1 MSRLLSEV
9 GGGVLSSF
17 SPVGDDFLSV
27 LDVLEELWGQEKNPM
42 VSAFD
47 DPLDGLMLTILSQ
60 NTNDNNRD
68 RAFEKLKALYP
79 LWEDVAAVTPDELAG
94 AIRVAGI
101 ANVKAARMLD
111 ILEII
116 HGELGEYGLT
126 GLKDREPDDV
136 RAFLEGLP
144 GVGPK
149 TAACVLVFDMDIPAF
164 PVDTHVA
171 RFCRR
176 MEWVTRSATPVKI
189 QEHMEKIVP
198 DERKKGAHLNI
209 ISHGKSI
216 CKARKPVCQRCPLAD
231 LCPSSETK

>member
-1 MSRLLSEV
+1 MSRLLSEAKD
-9 GGGVLSSF
+9 GKFSST
-17 SPVGDDFLSV
+17 SPLERNLLSV

-68 RAFEKLKALYP
+68 RAFDKLKTLYP
-79 LWEDVAAVTPDELAG
+79 LWEDVASVTPDELAD

-101 ANVKAARMLD
+101 ANVKAGRMLD
-111 ILEII
+111 VLKII
-116 HGELGEYGLT
+116 HDELGEYGLT
-126 GLKDREPDDV
+126 GLKYRDHDGV

-176 MEWVTRSATPVKI
+176 MEWVPRSATPVRI
-189 QEHMEKIVP
+189 QEYMEKIVP

-216 CKARKPVCQRCPLAD
+216 CKARKPICQRCPLID

>member
-1 MSRLLSEV
+1 MSEV
-9 GGGVLSSF
+9 GGGLLSSF
-17 SPVGDDFLSV
+17 SSVGDDLLSV

-68 RAFEKLKALYP
+68 RAFDKLKALYP
-79 LWEDVAAVTPDELAG
+79 LWEDVAAVTPDELAD

-111 ILEII
+111 VLKII
-116 HGELGEYGLT
+116 HDELGEYGLT
-126 GLKDREPDDV
+126 RLKEREPDGV

-176 MEWVTRSATPVKI
+176 MEWVAPSANPVRI
-189 QEHMEKIVP
+189 QEYMEKIVP

-216 CKARKPVCQRCPLAD
+216 CKARKPICSRCPLAD
-231 LCPSSETK
+231 SCPSSETGR